1 MGWGHD
7 KRDKHHKGRGLKQKS
22 PPWVGGGGEYG
33 CFLDLHIIG
42 SPFSVQ
48 RFPSYAGDII
58 LYKWG

>member
-7 KRDKHHKGRGLKQKS
+7 KHDKYHKGGDLKQKS
-22 PPWVGGGGEYG
+22 SPWVGKGEYG
-33 CFLDLHIIG
+33 YFLDLHIID

-48 RFPSYAGDII
+48 RFPLFAGDII

>member
-7 KRDKHHKGRGLKQKS
+7 KHDKHHKGGGLKQKS
-22 PPWVGGGGEYG
+22 PTWVGKGEYG
-33 CFLDLHIIG
+33 YFLDLHIIG

>member
-1 MGWGHD
+1 MTSMTSITRVGSKAKKSLRGW
-7 KRDKHHKGRGLKQKS
+7 R
-22 PPWVGGGGEYG
+22 GGGEYG
-33 CFLDLHIIG
+33 YFRDLHIID